1 MWTKPAFYCCGVL
14 FLLASNTAIAQSCE
28 FGAIHLQP
36 LSGQSGYD
44 VLADGNYALTMSYT
58 LGVQI
63 SGEDCQTAIRLRLK
77 DGGQALQ
84 GQGSGVLEFDWH
96 GSSGY
101 AQTDSWIA
109 TLSTQQPM
117 TTIALRF
124 RTKQWLS
131 AGPYAGQLEA
141 TMDDDALVYNAAA
154 LPETRDIQVNVLPI
168 AQIQFYGMTQQH
180 YDFDMGVLTSNK
192 QISGAPR
199 LWVQSNTGYTIRVA
213 SGHHGRLRHQSMNEK
228 WDISYQMLL
237 DNNFLDITNP
247 VAEVAYDSLSTGH
260 IIPIGFVIGDT
271 AHKPGGIYSDSLQIS
286 VEPDLAIKP

>member
-101 AQTDSWIA
+101 AQADSWIA
-109 TLSTQQPM
+109 TLSTLQPE
-117 TTIALRF
+117 TIVALRF
-124 RTKQWLS
+124 RAKQWLS
-131 AGPYAGQLEA
+131 SGTYSGQLEA
-141 TMDDDALVYNAAA
+141 VMDSNVLAYNTAL
-154 LPETRDIQVNVLPI
+154 LPEIQNIQVNVLPI
-168 AQIQFYGMTQQH
+168 AQIQFYGMSQQH
-180 YDFDMGVLTSNK
+180 
-192 QISGAPR
+192 
-199 LWVQSNTGYTIRVA
+199 
-213 SGHHGRLRHQSMNEK
+213 
-228 WDISYQMLL
+228 
-237 DNNFLDITNP
+237 
-247 VAEVAYDSLSTGH
+247 
-260 IIPIGFVIGDT
+260 
-271 AHKPGGIYSDSLQIS
+271 
-286 VEPDLAIKP
+286 